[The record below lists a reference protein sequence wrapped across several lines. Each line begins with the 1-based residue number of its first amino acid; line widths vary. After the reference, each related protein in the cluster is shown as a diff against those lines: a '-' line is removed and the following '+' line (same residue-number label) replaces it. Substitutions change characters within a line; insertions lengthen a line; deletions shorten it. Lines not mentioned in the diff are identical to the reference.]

1 MPSDG
6 GATPRTIRCVCVLCG
21 SNDGR
26 DPAYAD
32 AARRLGEVLARR
44 RIKVVYGGAQV
55 GLMGAMADAAL
66 AAGGEVAGI
75 ITPDLAAR
83 VGHPRLRL
91 ERVASMHERK
101 RRFSELADGYI
112 ALPGGFGTLDE
123 LFEALTW
130 NQLGIHD
137 KPTGLL
143 NAGGYFD
150 GLLAFLR
157 HTEHERFVREE
168 HAAML
173 LVDDDA
179 DRLIDA
185 LAAQP
190 RTTVDKRLEP

>member
-1 MPSDG
+1 MPRRS
-6 GATPRTIRCVCVLCG
+6 INSICVMCG

-26 DPAYAD
+26 NPAYVK
-32 AARRLGEVLARR
+32 AATHLGECLARR

-55 GLMGAMADAAL
+55 GLMGALADAAL

-75 ITPDLAAR
+75 ITPDLAGR
-83 VGHPRLRL
+83 VGHHRLRL
-91 ERVASMHERK
+91 EHVTSMHERK
-101 RRFSELADGYI
+101 RRFSELSDAYI

-143 NAGGYFD
+143 NISGYFD

-157 HTEHERFVREE
+157 HAEDERFVRTE
-168 HAAML
+168 HRAML
-173 LVDDDA
+173 AVEDA
-179 DRLIDA
+179 PEPLIDA
-185 LAAQP
+185 LGTQP
-190 RTTVDKRLEP
+190 RTAVDKRLAP